1 MSSPAEEAKPEEAE
15 KVVEKKE
22 EVPEPV
28 IEKKEEII
36 EPVVVEVKIDMTEE
50 VVEAK
55 VEAKA
60 PVPVKRSLPEPTQG
74 TPQEKAKERTFI
86 MIKYDGTQ
94 RGKIGDTV
102 KRFEKRGFK
111 LVGFKMCQPP
121 ISHWKQHYIELA
133 HLDFYEGYCASMAA
147 GPVVAMCWEG
157 TDVVR

>member
-1 MSSPAEEAKPEEAE
+1 MGEAKPEEAE

-55 VEAKA
+55 VEA
-60 PVPVKRSLPEPTQG
+60 
-74 TPQEKAKERTFI
+74 KAKERTFI

-147 GPVVAMCWEG
+147 GPVVAMCW
-157 TDVVR
+157 